1 MTIYVVSEENHGEII
16 YAATEEAAKRALLET
31 DWVKQG
37 NDIWIE
43 NEEEKYGG
51 HNTTLVELY
60 GENWKEEFMKMDSD
74 ALENMGFYINTEEVW
89 E

>member
-1 MTIYVVSEENHGEII
+1 MTIFIVSEENHGEII
-16 YAATEEAAKRALLET
+16 YATTEEVAKRALIDT
-31 DWVKQG
+31 DWVKQY

-51 HNTTLVELY
+51 HNTTLQELY

-74 ALENMGFYINTEEVW
+74 ALERIGFYISEQEVC

>member
-1 MTIYVVSEENHGEII
+1 MTIFVVSEENHGEII
-16 YAATEEAAKRALLET
+16 YAATEEAAKRALIDT
-31 DWVKQG
+31 NWVGQQ

-43 NEEEKYGG
+43 NKEEKYGG
-51 HNTTLVELY
+51 HNTTLEQLY

-74 ALENMGFYINTEEVW
+74 ALECMNFYINEYEVC